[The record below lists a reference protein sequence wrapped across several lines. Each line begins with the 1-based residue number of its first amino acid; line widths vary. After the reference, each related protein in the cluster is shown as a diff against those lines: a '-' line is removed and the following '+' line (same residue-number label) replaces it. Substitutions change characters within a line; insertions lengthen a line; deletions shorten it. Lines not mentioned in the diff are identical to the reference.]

1 MHRQKLRSWEWGQTK
16 METKLSFEQGMQELE
31 KLARSL
37 ETGEMTLD
45 DSFKAYERA
54 VELKNALEKLLD
66 EGDKRIRVL
75 TGAGEEEMEAEE
87 IQ

>member
-1 MHRQKLRSWEWGQTK
+1 MNNKI
-16 METKLSFEQGMQELE
+16 SFEQGMQELE
-31 KLARSL
+31 ARARAL
-37 ETGEMTLD
+37 ETGEMSLD

-66 EGDKRIRVL
+66 EGDRRIRVL
-75 TGAGEEEMEAEE
+75 TQSGEEEMNAEE

>member
-1 MHRQKLRSWEWGQTK
+1 MEDKLN
-16 METKLSFEQGMQELE
+16 FEQGMQELE
-31 KLARSL
+31 QLARAL
-37 ETGEMTLD
+37 ETGAMSLE

-66 EGDKRIRVL
+66 EGDQRIRVL
-75 TGAGEEEMEAEE
+75 TQTGEEEMNAEE